1 MLKLKYKRK
10 RVGVKRIKG
19 IRFIDKQGGAS
30 YNRWRYMGKNGGSG
44 GPGSS

>member
-19 IRFIDKQGGAS
+19 IRFIDKDWEII
-30 YNRWRYMGKNGGSG
+30 YD
-44 GPGSS
+44 